1 MLVRNSLETDT
12 AAYVNQAQ
20 SANDRKD
27 ISPEKNAK
35 EQEKAAELTLTNR
48 IRQIAEENVLASESD
63 VMDVARADDM
73 IREANKNIL
82 NQAQDAVKVQS
93 GQSVATVME
102 LLK

>member
-1 MLVRNSLETDT
+1 MIVRNNLETGT
-12 AAYVNQAQ
+12 AAYAKQVQP
-20 SANDRKD
+20 ANDKKD
-27 ISPEKNAK
+27 VAPKK
-35 EQEKAAELTLTNR
+35 PQTQEAAAELKLSNQVK
-48 IRQIAEENVLASESD
+48 QIAEENILASESD